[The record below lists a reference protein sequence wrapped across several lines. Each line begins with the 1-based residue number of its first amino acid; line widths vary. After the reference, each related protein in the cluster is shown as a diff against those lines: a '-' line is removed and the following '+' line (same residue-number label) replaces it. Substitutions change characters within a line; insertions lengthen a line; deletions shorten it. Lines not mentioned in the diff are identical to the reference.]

1 MICALPVTVEP
12 FQFSPA
18 EPVAY
23 ELSHLQAN
31 LIDLHSVLYLSHGF
45 RDKESSITRILV
57 KRYTKVGFLAC
68 QYIFPTSY
76 AWSLKAQYKFITI
89 YY

>member
-23 ELSHLQAN
+23 ELSY
-31 LIDLHSVLYLSHGF
+31 LI
-45 RDKESSITRILV
+45 RPK
-57 KRYTKVGFLAC
+57 
-68 QYIFPTSY
+68 P
-76 AWSLKAQYKFITI
+76 
-89 YY
+89 

>member
-23 ELSHLQAN
+23 ELSHYHEIIRLFFY
-31 LIDLHSVLYLSHGF
+31 YLF
-45 RDKESSITRILV
+45 RKYARKQVDRLLETR
-57 KRYTKVGFLAC
+57 
-68 QYIFPTSY
+68 
-76 AWSLKAQYKFITI
+76 
-89 YY
+89 

>member
-23 ELSHLQAN
+23 ELNYRLSRHN
-31 LIDLHSVLYLSHGF
+31 LEDFIFTRHDRFFGVVMFKDRIHRGF
-45 RDKESSITRILV
+45 WEFAMKEKIWYQE
-57 KRYTKVGFLAC
+57 K
-68 QYIFPTSY
+68 
-76 AWSLKAQYKFITI
+76 
-89 YY
+89 

>member
-23 ELSHLQAN
+23 ELSYRLSRHN
-31 LIDLHSVLYLSHGF
+31 LEDFIFTRHDRF
-45 RDKESSITRILV
+45 FWSSNVQRQDSQ
-57 KRYTKVGFLAC
+57 GFLEICDERKDLVSGEVGAGFGLWPF
-68 QYIFPTSY
+68 Q
-76 AWSLKAQYKFITI
+76 
-89 YY
+89 

>member
-23 ELSHLQAN
+23 ELSQA
-31 LIDLHSVLYLSHGF
+31 
-45 RDKESSITRILV
+45 
-57 KRYTKVGFLAC
+57 
-68 QYIFPTSY
+68 
-76 AWSLKAQYKFITI
+76 SLKSKLTIEGAVCLWGDLTFLCGEILTNDFRKFRTG
-89 YY
+89 

>member
-23 ELSHLQAN
+23 ELSHRRR
-31 LIDLHSVLYLSHGF
+31 LSDINSTENSTGY
-45 RDKESSITRILV
+45 RDVS
-57 KRYTKVGFLAC
+57 
-68 QYIFPTSY
+68 
-76 AWSLKAQYKFITI
+76 
-89 YY
+89 